1 MTGGAGVPG
10 GEARGGEEASEG
22 KRGGEVAREG
32 RGRWGN
38 KERCDEVLGRGRGV
52 LRRRDFGITSAG
64 GPGRGRQVGGG
75 GRGRQVGG
83 GGIC

>member
-10 GEARGGEEASEG
+10 GEARGGEGASEG

-38 KERCDEVLGRGRGV
+38 KERCDEVLGRRRVV
-52 LRRRDFGITSAG
+52 L
-64 GPGRGRQVGGG
+64 
-75 GRGRQVGG
+75 
-83 GGIC
+83 